1 MNYNLLKTCKV
12 CKNIDSFELT
22 KVQAAFE
29 LYDQNKIWN
38 TECSKCKSSKTES
51 LSLNKPDIDEELLE
65 IWTNNESYYFMQQDE
80 ELIIAEISNYHQI
93 LKLIDSNEINL
104 SKVEI
109 LINSLCVLLYDNAVN
124 DFEYSQ
130 EENKTRKEI
139 LVEILPELKKR
150 KELLLKFESNIPNY
164 IKDEIFP
171 IIFLK

>member
-1 MNYNLLKTCKV
+1 MNYNLSKTCKV

-29 LYDQNKIWN
+29 LYDHNKIWN
-38 TECSKCKSSKTES
+38 TQCSKCKSSNTES

-65 IWTNNESYYFMQQDE
+65 IWTNNDTYYFMEQDE
-80 ELIIAEISNYHQI
+80 ELIIAEISNYKHI
-93 LKLIDSNEINL
+93 LKLIDSNEVKQN
-104 SKVEI
+104 KVEI
-109 LINSLCVLLYDNAVN
+109 LVNSLCVLLYDNAVN

-150 KELLLKFESNIPNY
+150 KELLLKF
-164 IKDEIFP
+164 KKLTF
-171 IIFLK
+171 KVK